1 MKQMKQILIFG
12 FFAFG
17 LFYSASAQE
26 VLTKTNGGASWET
39 PSDNNGIYSGDGTA
53 PSDVDVTVTDNI
65 DFDASTLFIDGTNNR
80 VVVGEKEPVSIL
92 DVDGSVSFASR
103 SLSSGTHTL
112 GDNDYTLLLITSNS
126 KTVNLPSAA
135 NCAGR
140 VYRILNRGGGTTFSL
155 GVGSLYVNKS
165 GLNQNT
171 IPANSVLE
179 IQSIGGVWVQINNY

>member
-1 MKQMKQILIFG
+1 MKQILIFG
-12 FFAFG
+12 FLAFG

-39 PSDNNGIYSGDGTA
+39 PSDDNGIYSGSGTV
-53 PSDVDVTVTDNI
+53 PSSVNVSVTDNI
-65 DFDASTLFIDGTNNR
+65 TFDLNTFYIDATSDEVGIVTTSPVSTL
-80 VVVGEKEPVSIL
+80 
-92 DVDGSVSFASR
+92 DVNGSVSFVTR
-103 SLSSGTHTL
+103 TLSSGTHTL
-112 GDNDYTLLLITSNS
+112 GSSDYTLLLLTSNS

-155 GVGSLYVNKS
+155 GAGSLYVNTS